1 VTSSSTETLPS
12 QNSVFS
18 NVGTEILQPVV
29 APGRGHK
36 KKDSFGGKG
45 KNAFDL
51 ADFEGDTSTPF
62 ELVELQTINDLD
74 ELKNVLQPN
83 AVPLATTENSSSS
96 CDYRARGLP
105 TGSPGSDVSLTASN
119 VPLSGN
125 SLIDISSSAN
135 VLQKPSSPI
144 ISRTADTRRSPN
156 ANIGGTLLVDIGE
169 MRTSLVTPP
178 TTISARNDS
187 VPSSSLPNTRFLP
200 KDRPLSRGGLLPPIG
215 QSFPSSGSQ
224 QPQGQQPMQ
233 IATHTS
239 ESTNSYQ
246 GGIYSFPKTP
256 PLQGQEKT
264 TKEQEIKPNYGHYV
278 TPPSV
283 CSSREP
289 QWNVPR
295 SPDSQVSNHQSNVKV
310 GAPSWLA
317 SHKSDWP
324 IFK

>member
-1 VTSSSTETLPS
+1 MASSSTGTLPS

-36 KKDSFGGKG
+36 KQDSFGGKG

-83 AVPLATTENSSSS
+83 AVPAAATENSSSS
-96 CDYRARGLP
+96 CDYKARGLP
-105 TGSPGSDVSLTASN
+105 TGSPGSDVSLTAST

-125 SLIDISSSAN
+125 SLIDVSSSAN

-144 ISRTADTRRSPN
+144 MSRTADTRTSPN
-156 ANIGGTLLVDIGE
+156 ANTGGTLLVDFGE
-169 MRTSLVTPP
+169 MRTSLVTP

-187 VPSSSLPNTRFLP
+187 VPSSSLSNTRFLP
-200 KDRPLSRGGLLPPIG
+200 DDRPLSRGGLLPPIG
-215 QSFPSSGSQ
+215 HSFPSSASQ
-224 QPQGQQPMQ
+224 QPQGQQPTQ
-233 IATHTS
+233 IITHTT
-239 ESTNSYQ
+239 ESRNSYQ
-246 GGIYSFPKTP
+246 GAIYSFPKTP
-256 PLQGQEKT
+256 PLQGQEQ
-264 TKEQEIKPNYGHYV
+264 TKEQEIKPNHGHNV

-295 SPDSQVSNHQSNVKV
+295 SPDFHVPVSNHQSTIVA
-310 GAPSWLA
+310 G
-317 SHKSDWP
+317 
-324 IFK
+324 